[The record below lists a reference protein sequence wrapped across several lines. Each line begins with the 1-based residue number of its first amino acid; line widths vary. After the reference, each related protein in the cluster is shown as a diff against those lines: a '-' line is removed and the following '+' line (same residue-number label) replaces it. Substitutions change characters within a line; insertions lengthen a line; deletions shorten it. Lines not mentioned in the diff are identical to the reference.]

1 MQAQRTTCNTQQN
14 HVQRAS
20 QSAMHARSI
29 LNMSATRNAVSGR
42 GDSGGERCAR
52 ACKCVCAR
60 GFACGIASASGGPL
74 VHRLERV
81 RIDGGMQGP
90 LNQLHSAIPLR
101 RCQLGL
107 FPLARCKPFPL
118 SYFDYGARLLQVPK
132 DVQQQHDA
140 GAQHG
145 ACCEQHRHVC
155 RDHYTL
161 RRPVAEASLV
171 LVHMWHGVSP
181 ILVQMWNGVS
191 PVPVQMWQG

>member
-1 MQAQRTTCNTQQN
+1 MQAQQTARNTQRS

-20 QSAMHARSI
+20 QSAMRARRI

-52 ACKCVCAR
+52 ACMCVCAESR
-60 GFACGIASASGGPL
+60 VQVGDLWSIASKESGSTGACRA
-74 VHRLERV
+74 RL
-81 RIDGGMQGP
+81 I
-90 LNQLHSAIPLR
+90 SCIR
-101 RCQLGL
+101 RSHLGDANLGL
-107 FPLARCKPFPL
+107 FPLTRCKSFPL
-118 SYFDYGARLLQVPK
+118 GYFDYGARLLQVPK

-145 ACCEQHRHVC
+145 ACCEQHCHVR

-171 LVHMWHGVSP
+171 LVQMWHGVSP
-181 ILVQMWNGVS
+181 ILVQIGMG
-191 PVPVQMWQG
+191 